1 MRIRIA
7 KICDAA
13 SSSRVILLLPKV
25 FVNAGLSLSL
35 RQILRA
41 RVEPFCR
48 TGVYVANTI
57 ACVLR
62 IVLLMVGIALRLS
75 ISLPILH

>member
-13 SSSRVILLLPKV
+13 SSSRVIFLLSKV

-35 RQILRA
+35 R
-41 RVEPFCR
+41 R
-48 TGVYVANTI
+48 TSVYVANTI